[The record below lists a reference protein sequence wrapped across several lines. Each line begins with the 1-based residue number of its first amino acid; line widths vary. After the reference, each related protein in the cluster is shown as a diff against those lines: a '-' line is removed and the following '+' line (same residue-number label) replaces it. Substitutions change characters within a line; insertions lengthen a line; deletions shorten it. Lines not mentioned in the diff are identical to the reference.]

1 MDRSVGREGAARPPH
16 TAERLC
22 LSESG
27 STNLRERLRLDQAEL
42 RHSLS
47 LFKTP
52 ISGKAEPYRTELRR
66 SRAVCAGWL
75 FLSLILFAGCT
86 RSAHRTGIPADAQ
99 TVLDTAIEDINAG
112 RYEKLYND
120 AADEWRRDTTLE
132 ESKATFERL
141 REKLGRASVR
151 NLQTAREEQ
160 TGTGPVAGHS
170 LIAIYQTS
178 FENGHAMETFTLIE
192 RGGKWY
198 LAKYF
203 VSSTALQ

>member
-1 MDRSVGREGAARPPH
+1 MKDEGGRMKAR
-16 TAERLC
+16 
-22 LSESG
+22 G
-27 STNLRERLRLDQAEL
+27 
-42 RHSLS
+42 
-47 LFKTP
+47 
-52 ISGKAEPYRTELRR
+52 
-66 SRAVCAGWL
+66 
-75 FLSLILFAGCT
+75 LILTCITAALVLSISCT
-86 RSAHRTGIPADAQ
+86 RGERRGGIPADAQ
-99 TVLDTAIEDINAG
+99 TVLDTVIEDINAG
-112 RYEKLYND
+112 DYDKLYNA

-160 TGTGPVAGHS
+160 TGTAPVAGHS

-178 FENGHAMETFTLIE
+178 FERGHAMETFTLVE
-192 RGGKWY
+192 RDGKWR